1 MNEVIHGFVY
11 FIGAGP
17 GDPGLLT
24 VRGQQILNDADVIIY
39 DRLVSLQILQLLPDD
54 TPKIC
59 AEALPGC
66 HPERMQVLV
75 DLMVDNATKGLK
87 VARLK
92 GGDPLLFGRGSEEIE
107 PLIAKNIAFEIVPGV
122 TAALGASAYSGIPL
136 THREFSSAVAFITG
150 HEKAGKP
157 DSFLH
162 WPEIAKLSHYRIRKF
177 NHDCCPRKFQPSR
190 CYHHWFRCQVFGPLG
205 LAQQTSSGQRFN
217 LDF

>member
-24 VRGQQILNDADVIIY
+24 VRGQQVLNDADVIIY

-75 DLMVDNATKGLK
+75 DLMVDQGAESCAIK
-87 VARLK
+87 RWR
-92 GGDPLLFGRGSEEIE
+92 PS
-107 PLIAKNIAFEIVPGV
+107 AF
-122 TAALGASAYSGIPL
+122 
-136 THREFSSAVAFITG
+136 
-150 HEKAGKP
+150 
-157 DSFLH
+157 
-162 WPEIAKLSHYRIRKF
+162 W
-177 NHDCCPRKFQPSR
+177 
-190 CYHHWFRCQVFGPLG
+190 
-205 LAQQTSSGQRFN
+205 QR
-217 LDF
+217 

>member
-24 VRGQQILNDADVIIY
+24 VRGQQVLNDADVIIY

-59 AEALPGC
+59 AESLPGC
-66 HPERMQVLV
+66 HPERMEVLV
-75 DLMVDNATKGLK
+75 DLMITNASKGLK

-107 PLIAKNIAFEIVPGV
+107 PLIAKNIAF
-122 TAALGASAYSGIPL
+122 
-136 THREFSSAVAFITG
+136 
-150 HEKAGKP
+150 
-157 DSFLH
+157 
-162 WPEIAKLSHYRIRKF
+162 
-177 NHDCCPRKFQPSR
+177 
-190 CYHHWFRCQVFGPLG
+190 
-205 LAQQTSSGQRFN
+205 
-217 LDF
+217 